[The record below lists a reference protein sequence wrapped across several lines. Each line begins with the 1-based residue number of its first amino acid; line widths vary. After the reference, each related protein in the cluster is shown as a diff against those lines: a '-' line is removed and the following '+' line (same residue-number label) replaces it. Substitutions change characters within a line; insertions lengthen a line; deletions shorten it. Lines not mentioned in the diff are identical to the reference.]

1 MWQPRSGFE
10 GCLSVLRVSAVSKK
24 MSSEY
29 SGKQV
34 RSFSGDDMF
43 SQALFFPSL
52 VLTGS
57 GGQFLLMCLLAC
69 LQDLIAAHQA

>member
-1 MWQPRSGFE
+1 
-10 GCLSVLRVSAVSKK
+10 
-24 MSSEY
+24 MSSKY
-29 SGKQV
+29 PGKRV
-34 RSFSGDDMF
+34 RSCSGDDMF

>member
-1 MWQPRSGFE
+1 M
-10 GCLSVLRVSAVSKK
+10 VLTVSAVSRK
-24 MSSEY
+24 MSSKY
-29 SGKQV
+29 PGKRV
-34 RSFSGDDMF
+34 RSCSGDDMF

-57 GGQFLLMCLLAC
+57 GGQFLLMRLLAC